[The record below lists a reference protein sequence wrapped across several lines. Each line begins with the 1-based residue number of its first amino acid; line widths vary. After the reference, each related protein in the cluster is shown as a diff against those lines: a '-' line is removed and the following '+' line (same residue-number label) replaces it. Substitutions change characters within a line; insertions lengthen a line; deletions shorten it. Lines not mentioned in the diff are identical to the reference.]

1 MNNNLSKKRRFHK
14 PFLNFDFGIFLFLYA
29 ALYLQSDLK
38 TILELRSS
46 MNSKHANNYG
56 EFFPSYFKIL
66 SIQHNYFLLLKE
78 IGSFSVFV
86 FHYTVP
92 HFFSLNNQMIFL
104 FCQVNLVQDQFN
116 FFLRFFAVNN

>member
-1 MNNNLSKKRRFHK
+1 
-14 PFLNFDFGIFLFLYA
+14 
-29 ALYLQSDLK
+29 
-38 TILELRSS
+38 

-78 IGSFSVFV
+78 IGSFLCLF
-86 FHYTVP
+86 FTIQYHI
-92 HFFSLNNQMIFL
+92 FFSLNNQMIFL